1 MKKIMAEISIGELLD
16 KITILKIKKVKIKD
30 KDKIKLIDKDLK
42 SLNET
47 LKLNV
52 ILDEKVLTLMLR
64 LENVNKKLWDIENQK
79 REYEK
84 IKKFDDKFISLSR
97 DVYKY
102 NDQRA
107 EIKLE
112 INNYLGSN
120 IKEVKSYS

>member
-16 KITILKIKKVKIKD
+16 KITILKIKKIKIKD
-30 KDKIKLIDKDLK
+30 EDKIKLIDKELK

-52 ILDEKVLTLMLR
+52 SLDEKVLTLMLR

>member
-1 MKKIMAEISIGELLD
+1 MKKIMAEITIGELLD
-16 KITILKIKKVKIKD
+16 KITILKIKKIKIKD
-30 KDKIKLIDKDLK
+30 KDKIKLIDKELK

-52 ILDEKVLTLMLR
+52 SLDEKVLTLMLR

-120 IKEVKSYS
+120 IKEVKSYE

>member
-1 MKKIMAEISIGELLD
+1 MKKIIAEISIGELLD
-16 KITILKIKKVKIKD
+16 KITILKIKKIKIKD
-30 KDKIKLIDKDLK
+30 KDKIKLIDKELK

-52 ILDEKVLTLMLR
+52 SLDEKVLTLMLR

>member
-16 KITILKIKKVKIKD
+16 KITILKIKKIKIKD
-30 KDKIKLIDKDLK
+30 EDKIKLIDKELK

-47 LKLNV
+47 LELNV
-52 ILDEKVLTLMLR
+52 NLDEKVLTLMLR

-79 REYEK
+79 REHEK

-97 DVYKY
+97 GVYKY

>member
-30 KDKIKLIDKDLK
+30 KDKIKLIDKELK

-52 ILDEKVLTLMLR
+52 SLDEKVLTLMLR

>member
-30 KDKIKLIDKDLK
+30 KDKIKLIDKELK

-47 LKLNV
+47 LELNV
-52 ILDEKVLTLMLR
+52 NLDEKVLTLMLR

>member
-16 KITILKIKKVKIKD
+16 KITILKIKKIKIKD
-30 KDKIKLIDKDLK
+30 KDKIKLIDKELK

-47 LKLNV
+47 LKFNV
-52 ILDEKVLTLMLR
+52 SLDEKVLTLMLR

>member
-16 KITILKIKKVKIKD
+16 KITILKIKKIKIKD
-30 KDKIKLIDKDLK
+30 KDKIKLIDKELK

-52 ILDEKVLTLMLR
+52 SLDEKVLTLMLR

-97 DVYKY
+97 NVYKY

>member
-1 MKKIMAEISIGELLD
+1 MKKIIAEISIGELLD
-16 KITILKIKKVKIKD
+16 KITILKIKKIKIKD
-30 KDKIKLIDKDLK
+30 EDKIKLIDKELK

-47 LKLNV
+47 LELNV
-52 ILDEKVLTLMLR
+52 NLDEKVLTLMLR

-79 REYEK
+79 REHEK

-97 DVYKY
+97 GVYKY

>member
-16 KITILKIKKVKIKD
+16 KIKKIKIKD
-30 KDKIKLIDKDLK
+30 KDKIKLIDKELK

-52 ILDEKVLTLMLR
+52 SLDEKVLTLMLR

>member
-16 KITILKIKKVKIKD
+16 KITILKIKKIKIKD
-30 KDKIKLIDKDLK
+30 KDKIKLIDKELK

-52 ILDEKVLTLMLR
+52 SLDEKVSTLMLR

>member
-1 MKKIMAEISIGELLD
+1 
-16 KITILKIKKVKIKD
+16 
-30 KDKIKLIDKDLK
+30 
-42 SLNET
+42 
-47 LKLNV
+47 
-52 ILDEKVLTLMLR
+52 MLR

-84 IKKFDDKFISLSR
+84 KKFDDKFISLSR

>member
-16 KITILKIKKVKIKD
+16 KITILKIKKIKIKD
-30 KDKIKLIDKDLK
+30 KDKIKLIDKELK

-52 ILDEKVLTLMLR
+52 SLDEKVLTLMLR

-79 REYEK
+79 REHEK

-97 DVYKY
+97 GVYKY

>member
-16 KITILKIKKVKIKD
+16 KITILKIKKIKIKD
-30 KDKIKLIDKDLK
+30 KDKIKLIDKELK

-52 ILDEKVLTLMLR
+52 SLDEKVLTLMLR

-120 IKEVKSYS
+120 IKEVKSYE

>member
-30 KDKIKLIDKDLK
+30 KDKIKLIDKELK

>member
-16 KITILKIKKVKIKD
+16 KITILKIKKIKIKD
-30 KDKIKLIDKDLK
+30 KDKIKLIDKELK

>member
-16 KITILKIKKVKIKD
+16 KITILKIKKIKIKD
-30 KDKIKLIDKDLK
+30 KDKIKLIDKELK

-52 ILDEKVLTLMLR
+52 SLDEKVLTLMLR

-97 DVYKY
+97 GVYKY

>member
-1 MKKIMAEISIGELLD
+1 MKKIIAEISIGELLD
-16 KITILKIKKVKIKD
+16 KITILKIKKIKIKD
-30 KDKIKLIDKDLK
+30 EDKIKLIDKELK

-47 LKLNV
+47 LELNV
-52 ILDEKVLTLMLR
+52 NLDEKVLTLMLR

-79 REYEK
+79 REHEK

-97 DVYKY
+97 GVYKY

-120 IKEVKSYS
+120 IKEVKSYE

>member
-1 MKKIMAEISIGELLD
+1 MKKIIAEISIGELLD
-16 KITILKIKKVKIKD
+16 KITILKIKKIKIKD
-30 KDKIKLIDKDLK
+30 KDKIKLIDKELK

-52 ILDEKVLTLMLR
+52 SLDEKVFTLMLR

-107 EIKLE
+107 KIKLE

>member
-16 KITILKIKKVKIKD
+16 KITILKIKKIKIKN
-30 KDKIKLIDKDLK
+30 KDKIKLIDKELK

-52 ILDEKVLTLMLR
+52 SLDEKVLTLMLR
-64 LENVNKKLWDIENQK
+64 LEDVNKKLWDIENQK
-79 REYEK
+79 REHEK

-97 DVYKY
+97 GVYKY

>member
-16 KITILKIKKVKIKD
+16 KITILKIKKIKIKD
-30 KDKIKLIDKDLK
+30 KDKIKLIDKELK

-52 ILDEKVLTLMLR
+52 NLDEKVLTLMLR

>member
-1 MKKIMAEISIGELLD
+1 
-16 KITILKIKKVKIKD
+16 
-30 KDKIKLIDKDLK
+30 
-42 SLNET
+42 
-47 LKLNV
+47 
-52 ILDEKVLTLMLR
+52 MLR

>member
-1 MKKIMAEISIGELLD
+1 MAEISIGELLD
-16 KITILKIKKVKIKD
+16 KITILKIKKIKIKD
-30 KDKIKLIDKDLK
+30 KDKIKLIDKELK

-52 ILDEKVLTLMLR
+52 SLDEKVLTLMLR

>member
-1 MKKIMAEISIGELLD
+1 MKKIMAEISIGELID
-16 KITILKIKKVKIKD
+16 KKIFLKIKKIKIKD
-30 KDKIKLIDKDLK
+30 KDKIKLIDKELK

-52 ILDEKVLTLMLR
+52 SLDEKVLTLMLR

>member
-16 KITILKIKKVKIKD
+16 KITILKIKKIKIKD
-30 KDKIKLIDKDLK
+30 KDKIKLIDKELK

-47 LKLNV
+47 LELNV
-52 ILDEKVLTLMLR
+52 NLDEKVLTLMLR

-79 REYEK
+79 REHEK

-97 DVYKY
+97 GVYKY

>member
-16 KITILKIKKVKIKD
+16 KITILKIKKIKIKD
-30 KDKIKLIDKDLK
+30 KDKIKLIDKELK

-112 INNYLGSN
+112 INKYLGSN
-120 IKEVKSYS
+120 IIEVKSYS

>member
-16 KITILKIKKVKIKD
+16 KITILKIKKIKIKN
-30 KDKIKLIDKDLK
+30 KDKIKLIDKELK

-47 LKLNV
+47 LKFNV
-52 ILDEKVLTLMLR
+52 SLDEKVLTLMLR

>member
-16 KITILKIKKVKIKD
+16 KITILKIKKIKIKD
-30 KDKIKLIDKDLK
+30 EDKIKLIDKELK

-47 LKLNV
+47 LELNV
-52 ILDEKVLTLMLR
+52 NLDEKVLTLMLR

-97 DVYKY
+97 GVYKY

>member
-16 KITILKIKKVKIKD
+16 KITILKIKKIKIKN
-30 KDKIKLIDKDLK
+30 KDKIKLIDKELK

>member
-16 KITILKIKKVKIKD
+16 KITILKIKKIKIKD
-30 KDKIKLIDKDLK
+30 KDKIKLIDKELK

-52 ILDEKVLTLMLR
+52 SLDEKVLTLMLR